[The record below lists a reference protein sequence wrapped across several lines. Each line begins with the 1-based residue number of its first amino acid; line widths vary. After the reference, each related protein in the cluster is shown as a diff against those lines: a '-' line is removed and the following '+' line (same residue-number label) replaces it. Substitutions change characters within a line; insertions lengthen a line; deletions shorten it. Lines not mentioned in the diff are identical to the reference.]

1 MNTFKR
7 NVLLLMQMNPH
18 LDLLSLNSKTSTQAK
33 NTSDSKAWFLNQNP
47 LPLKD
52 LYIYGFEAGLF
63 EVTKDWL
70 AQDKRHFLTIIE
82 DDYTKFIPLLHEE
95 SFKEILKNPQ
105 IFIKIFSTP
114 IGQNWGQN
122 TKEWENFFWI
132 FANRVYQFL
141 VFGKN
146 LEKAN
151 YLKLYLEKGFKSSK
165 EYFSYVFKWSLLEY
179 SNFYANIQEAPK
191 SLSGKILNN
200 SFKNIPAIICGAGSS
215 LEKHLTQLPNFAKK
229 ALLLAPGTSFSIL
242 AKNQINPHFSFGIDP
257 TDKQIVRTKDYP
269 ANVPFIYTNT
279 FNKDALKLVKGDKF
293 LFSWKDF
300 LSIATYLENK
310 CGIPSTELNV
320 GSSATY
326 FCMNVAKWMGCNPIL
341 FIGLDLSFT
350 NNRYALMKD
359 DNENPITFNAYDVN
373 HNEIKTTWDF
383 LVEKTL
389 IEDFALK
396 NPKLTLINCTEGGLS
411 IEGIPYQSFEETIKN
426 YLWQEHPIEEKIHS
440 LLNSHPIAD
449 KEVKVVLKD
458 WRHNLENF
466 LISQSHNEKVWEI
479 YLRNINQ
486 AFERLYAFTIYQMNK
501 TNDQRI
507 RLELEIQR
515 QSCFKQIVQFH
526 LNCLAEAEK

>member
-179 SNFYANIQEAPK
+179 SNFYANIQEAPE

-257 TDKQIVRTKDYP
+257 T
-269 ANVPFIYTNT
+269 
-279 FNKDALKLVKGDKF
+279 
-293 LFSWKDF
+293 
-300 LSIATYLENK
+300 E
-310 CGIPSTELNV
+310 
-320 GSSATY
+320 
-326 FCMNVAKWMGCNPIL
+326 
-341 FIGLDLSFT
+341 IGRASC
-350 NNRYALMKD
+350 R
-359 DNENPITFNAYDVN
+359 
-373 HNEIKTTWDF
+373 
-383 LVEKTL
+383 
-389 IEDFALK
+389 
-396 NPKLTLINCTEGGLS
+396 
-411 IEGIPYQSFEETIKN
+411 
-426 YLWQEHPIEEKIHS
+426 
-440 LLNSHPIAD
+440 
-449 KEVKVVLKD
+449 
-458 WRHNLENF
+458 
-466 LISQSHNEKVWEI
+466 
-479 YLRNINQ
+479 
-486 AFERLYAFTIYQMNK
+486 ER
-501 TNDQRI
+501 
-507 RLELEIQR
+507 
-515 QSCFKQIVQFH
+515 V
-526 LNCLAEAEK
+526 